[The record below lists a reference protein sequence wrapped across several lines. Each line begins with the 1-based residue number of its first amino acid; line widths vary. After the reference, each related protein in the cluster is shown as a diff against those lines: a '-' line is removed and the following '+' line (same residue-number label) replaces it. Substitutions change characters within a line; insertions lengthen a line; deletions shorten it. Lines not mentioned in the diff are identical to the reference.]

1 MKKRELEDS
10 EELRA
15 AVADLREKAAADKE
29 AAILEAANNEAAG
42 SEAENTGSLTEEEQT
57 EASAEGSDEVH
68 SYGETEFQSGE
79 QEEAAD
85 YSDAASD
92 AEHYPD
98 EEEGY
103 EAESEEYDSSEEYDG
118 IFDEDDVEVQLK
130 PSEMFQK
137 TLRDT
142 VPMDETMVAL
152 AEAQERKKKK
162 KEKKRERAV
171 LKEDKDTSDQQSAF
185 SDAEKNQK
193 SKGLLGKKR
202 KRLNS
207 GKDNIIVLDNVTKY
221 YEHKPSPALNKVN
234 ITIKKGEFVFIVGES
249 GSGKSTLIRLLLR
262 ETLPTE
268 GSITVGDFKLDR
280 LRRSRVPKLRRTM
293 GVVFQDFRLLKDR
306 NVYDNVAFAQ
316 RIVEAS
322 PRQMRKNVPAI
333 LGKVGLAGKY
343 RARTD
348 ELSGGEQQR
357 VALARALVNKPQILL
372 ADEPTG
378 NLDPKNTIEIMNLL
392 EQVNKEGTTVL
403 VVTHNDKIVNNMNH
417 RVITIKKGVVISD
430 IEEGNYDNED

>member
-29 AAILEAANNEAAG
+29 AASLEDANNEAAG

-57 EASAEGSDEVH
+57 EA
-68 SYGETEFQSGE
+68 
-79 QEEAAD
+79 AD

-92 AEHYPD
+92 AEQYPD
-98 EEEGY
+98 E
-103 EAESEEYDSSEEYDG
+103 AENEEYDSSEEYDG

-162 KEKKRERAV
+162 KEKKKRERAV

-185 SDAEKNQK
+185 SDAEKSQK

>member
-1 MKKRELEDS
+1 M
-10 EELRA
+10 
-15 AVADLREKAAADKE
+15 
-29 AAILEAANNEAAG
+29 
-42 SEAENTGSLTEEEQT
+42 
-57 EASAEGSDEVH
+57 
-68 SYGETEFQSGE
+68 
-79 QEEAAD
+79 
-85 YSDAASD
+85 
-92 AEHYPD
+92 
-98 EEEGY
+98 
-103 EAESEEYDSSEEYDG
+103 
-118 IFDEDDVEVQLK
+118 
-130 PSEMFQK
+130 
-137 TLRDT
+137 
-142 VPMDETMVAL
+142 
-152 AEAQERKKKK
+152 
-162 KEKKRERAV
+162 
-171 LKEDKDTSDQQSAF
+171 
-185 SDAEKNQK
+185 
-193 SKGLLGKKR
+193 
-202 KRLNS
+202 
-207 GKDNIIVLDNVTKY
+207 IVLDNVTKY

-268 GSITVGDFKLDR
+268 GSITVGDFKLDK
-280 LRRSRVPKLRRTM
+280 LRRSRVPKLRRNM

-322 PRQMRKNVPAI
+322 PRQMRKNVPEI

>member
-1 MKKRELEDS
+1 LKKRELEDS

-29 AAILEAANNEAAG
+29 AAILEAANNEAAV

-57 EASAEGSDEVH
+57 EAS
-68 SYGETEFQSGE
+68 
-79 QEEAAD
+79 D

-92 AEHYPD
+92 AEQYPD
-98 EEEGY
+98 E
-103 EAESEEYDSSEEYDG
+103 AENEEYDSSEEYDG

-162 KEKKRERAV
+162 KEKKKRERAV
-171 LKEDKDTSDQQSAF
+171 LKEDEDTSDQQSAF
-185 SDAEKNQK
+185 SDAEKSQK

>member
-57 EASAEGSDEVH
+57 EAS
-68 SYGETEFQSGE
+68 
-79 QEEAAD
+79 D

-92 AEHYPD
+92 AEQYPD
-98 EEEGY
+98 E
-103 EAESEEYDSSEEYDG
+103 AENEEYDSSEEYDG

-162 KEKKRERAV
+162 KEKKKRERAV

>member
-29 AAILEAANNEAAG
+29 AAILEAAINEAAG

-57 EASAEGSDEVH
+57 EAS
-68 SYGETEFQSGE
+68 
-79 QEEAAD
+79 D

-92 AEHYPD
+92 AEQYPD
-98 EEEGY
+98 E
-103 EAESEEYDSSEEYDG
+103 AENEEYDSSEEYDG

-162 KEKKRERAV
+162 KEKKKRERAV

-268 GSITVGDFKLDR
+268 GSITVGDFKLDK
-280 LRRSRVPKLRRTM
+280 LRRSRVPKLRRNM

>member
-57 EASAEGSDEVH
+57 EA
-68 SYGETEFQSGE
+68 
-79 QEEAAD
+79 AD

-92 AEHYPD
+92 AEQYPD
-98 EEEGY
+98 EEGD

-162 KEKKRERAV
+162 KEKKKRERAV

>member
-57 EASAEGSDEVH
+57 EAS
-68 SYGETEFQSGE
+68 
-79 QEEAAD
+79 D

-92 AEHYPD
+92 AEQYPD
-98 EEEGY
+98 E
-103 EAESEEYDSSEEYDG
+103 AENEEYDSSEEYDG

-162 KEKKRERAV
+162 KEKKKRERAV

-185 SDAEKNQK
+185 SDAEKSQK

>member
-57 EASAEGSDEVH
+57 EAS
-68 SYGETEFQSGE
+68 
-79 QEEAAD
+79 D

-92 AEHYPD
+92 AEQYPD
-98 EEEGY
+98 E
-103 EAESEEYDSSEEYDG
+103 AENEEYDSSEEYDG

-162 KEKKRERAV
+162 KEKKKRERAV

-268 GSITVGDFKLDR
+268 GSITVGDFKLDK

>member
-29 AAILEAANNEAAG
+29 AASLEAANNEAAG

-57 EASAEGSDEVH
+57 EAS
-68 SYGETEFQSGE
+68 
-79 QEEAAD
+79 D

-92 AEHYPD
+92 AEQYPD
-98 EEEGY
+98 E
-103 EAESEEYDSSEEYDG
+103 AENEEYDSSEEYDG

-152 AEAQERKKKK
+152 AEAQEKKKKK
-162 KEKKRERAV
+162 KEKKKRERAV

-185 SDAEKNQK
+185 SDAEKSQK
-193 SKGLLGKKR
+193 SKGLLGKKK

>member
-57 EASAEGSDEVH
+57 EAS
-68 SYGETEFQSGE
+68 
-79 QEEAAD
+79 D

-92 AEHYPD
+92 AEQYPD
-98 EEEGY
+98 E
-103 EAESEEYDSSEEYDG
+103 AENEEYDSSEEYDG

-162 KEKKRERAV
+162 KEKKKRERAV

-202 KRLNS
+202 KRLNT

>member
-57 EASAEGSDEVH
+57 EA
-68 SYGETEFQSGE
+68 
-79 QEEAAD
+79 AD

-92 AEHYPD
+92 AEQYPD
-98 EEEGY
+98 E
-103 EAESEEYDSSEEYDG
+103 AENEEYDSSEEYDG

-162 KEKKRERAV
+162 KEKKKRERAV
-171 LKEDKDTSDQQSAF
+171 LKEDEDTSDQQSAF

-202 KRLNS
+202 KRLNT

-234 ITIKKGEFVFIVGES
+234 ITIRKGEFVFIVGES

>member
-57 EASAEGSDEVH
+57 EAS
-68 SYGETEFQSGE
+68 
-79 QEEAAD
+79 D

-92 AEHYPD
+92 AEQYPD
-98 EEEGY
+98 EEGY

-162 KEKKRERAV
+162 KEKNKRERAV

-185 SDAEKNQK
+185 SDAEKSQK

>member
-29 AAILEAANNEAAG
+29 AGILEAANNEAAG

-57 EASAEGSDEVH
+57 EA
-68 SYGETEFQSGE
+68 
-79 QEEAAD
+79 AD

-92 AEHYPD
+92 AEQYPD
-98 EEEGY
+98 E
-103 EAESEEYDSSEEYDG
+103 AENEEYDSSEEYDG

-162 KEKKRERAV
+162 KEKKKRERAV
-171 LKEDKDTSDQQSAF
+171 LKEDEDTSDQQSAF

-202 KRLNS
+202 KRLNT

>member
-29 AAILEAANNEAAG
+29 AASLEAANNEAAG

-57 EASAEGSDEVH
+57 EAS
-68 SYGETEFQSGE
+68 
-79 QEEAAD
+79 D

-92 AEHYPD
+92 AEQYPD
-98 EEEGY
+98 E
-103 EAESEEYDSSEEYDG
+103 AENEEYDSSEEYDG

-152 AEAQERKKKK
+152 AEAQEKKKKK
-162 KEKKRERAV
+162 KEKKKRERAV

-185 SDAEKNQK
+185 SDAEKSQK

-202 KRLNS
+202 KRLNT

>member
-15 AVADLREKAAADKE
+15 AVADLREKVAADKE
-29 AAILEAANNEAAG
+29 AAEKEAGTAEADMDAADNEDDVQETATGDAEPETYEAG
-42 SEAENTGSLTEEEQT
+42 IDAEAELQSDENAEDTDVTGYAGESSDEEQ
-57 EASAEGSDEVH
+57 
-68 SYGETEFQSGE
+68 Y
-79 QEEAAD
+79 AD
-85 YSDAASD
+85 
-92 AEHYPD
+92 
-98 EEEGY
+98 
-103 EAESEEYDSSEEYDG
+103 EEYDSSTEYDG
-118 IFDEDDVEVQLK
+118 IFDEDDVEAQLK
-130 PSEMFQK
+130 PSEMFEK

-152 AEAQERKKKK
+152 AEAEEKKRRRKEK
-162 KEKKRERAV
+162 KKREREA
-171 LKEDKDTSDQQSAF
+171 LKEGKTSSDQQSAF
-185 SDAEKNQK
+185 SDAEKSQK
-193 SKGLLGKKR
+193 SRGLLGRKR
-202 KRLNS
+202 KKSNS
-207 GKDNIIVLDNVTKY
+207 SKDNIIVLDNVTKY

-268 GSITVGDFKLDR
+268 GSITVGDFKLDK
-280 LRRSRVPKLRRTM
+280 LRRSRVPKLRRNM

-322 PRQMRKNVPAI
+322 PRQMRKNVPEI

>member
-29 AAILEAANNEAAG
+29 AASLEDANNEAAG

-57 EASAEGSDEVH
+57 EA
-68 SYGETEFQSGE
+68 
-79 QEEAAD
+79 AD

-92 AEHYPD
+92 AEQYPD
-98 EEEGY
+98 EEGD

-162 KEKKRERAV
+162 KEKKKRERAV
-171 LKEDKDTSDQQSAF
+171 LKEDEDTSDQQSAF
-185 SDAEKNQK
+185 SDAEKSQK

>member
-57 EASAEGSDEVH
+57 EA
-68 SYGETEFQSGE
+68 
-79 QEEAAD
+79 AD

-92 AEHYPD
+92 AEQYPD
-98 EEEGY
+98 E
-103 EAESEEYDSSEEYDG
+103 AENEEYDSSEEYDG

-162 KEKKRERAV
+162 KEKKKRERAV

-202 KRLNS
+202 KRLNT

>member
-57 EASAEGSDEVH
+57 EAS
-68 SYGETEFQSGE
+68 
-79 QEEAAD
+79 D

-92 AEHYPD
+92 AEQYPD
-98 EEEGY
+98 E
-103 EAESEEYDSSEEYDG
+103 AENEEYDSSEEYDG

-162 KEKKRERAV
+162 KEKNKRERAV

>member
-29 AAILEAANNEAAG
+29 AAILEAANNEAAV

-57 EASAEGSDEVH
+57 EAS
-68 SYGETEFQSGE
+68 
-79 QEEAAD
+79 D

-92 AEHYPD
+92 AEQYPD
-98 EEEGY
+98 E
-103 EAESEEYDSSEEYDG
+103 AENEEYDSSEEYDG

-162 KEKKRERAV
+162 KEKKKRERAV
-171 LKEDKDTSDQQSAF
+171 LKEDEDTSDQQSAF
-185 SDAEKNQK
+185 SDAEKSQK

>member
-29 AAILEAANNEAAG
+29 AASLEDANNEAAG

-57 EASAEGSDEVH
+57 EA
-68 SYGETEFQSGE
+68 T
-79 QEEAAD
+79 D

-92 AEHYPD
+92 AEQYPD
-98 EEEGY
+98 EEGD

-152 AEAQERKKKK
+152 AEAQEKKKKK
-162 KEKKRERAV
+162 KEKKKRERAV

-185 SDAEKNQK
+185 SDAEKSQK

>member
-57 EASAEGSDEVH
+57 EA
-68 SYGETEFQSGE
+68 
-79 QEEAAD
+79 AD

-92 AEHYPD
+92 AEQYPD
-98 EEEGY
+98 E
-103 EAESEEYDSSEEYDG
+103 AENEEYDSSEEYDG

-162 KEKKRERAV
+162 KEKKKRERAV
-171 LKEDKDTSDQQSAF
+171 LKEDEDTSDQQSAF

-202 KRLNS
+202 KRLNT

>member
-57 EASAEGSDEVH
+57 EAS
-68 SYGETEFQSGE
+68 
-79 QEEAAD
+79 D

-92 AEHYPD
+92 AEQYPD
-98 EEEGY
+98 E
-103 EAESEEYDSSEEYDG
+103 AENEEYDSSEEYDG

-162 KEKKRERAV
+162 KEKKKRERAV

-280 LRRSRVPKLRRTM
+280 LRRSRVPKLRRNM